1 MGASHRQTAD
11 DILKT
16 RGENWPEAVTPVT
29 HLMVRIFRFGN
40 LILAN
45 AERQMAALGLTFTEF
60 EVLVTLRG
68 MAPPH
73 ELVPTELYGAV
84 LISSG
89 GLTKVLHAL
98 ENKNLIRRRKGHT
111 DGRSKPVRLT
121 TKGRALAER
130 VMAEVL
136 RSDGELISRGLSAA
150 EIERLT
156 RLFRKLLATIEPAGN
171 DVRDQPGHM
180 GKSS

>member
-1 MGASHRQTAD
+1 MSAGRRQTAD

-16 RGENWPEAVTPVT
+16 RGENWPEAVTPIT

-40 LILAN
+40 LILVN
-45 AERQMAALGLTFTEF
+45 AARQMAALGLTLTEF

-73 ELVPTELYGAV
+73 QLAPTELYGAV

-89 GLTKVLHAL
+89 GLTKVLRTL
-98 ENKNLIRRRKGHT
+98 ETKKLISRGKGEA

-121 TKGRALAER
+121 PKGCALAER

-136 RSDGELISRGLSAA
+136 HSDGELISRGLSDA
-150 EIERLT
+150 EVERMT
-156 RLFRKLLATIEPAGN
+156 RLLRKLLATLEPGSTDAGASS
-171 DVRDQPGHM
+171 
-180 GKSS
+180 KSKGNS

>member
-1 MGASHRQTAD
+1 MSAGRRRTAD

-16 RGENWPEAVTPVT
+16 RARHWPEAVTPIT
-29 HLMVRIFRFGN
+29 QLMVRIFRLSN

-45 AERQMAALGLTFTEF
+45 AMREVAALGLTFTEF

-68 MAPPH
+68 VAPPH
-73 ELVPTELYGAV
+73 KLAPTELYGAV
-84 LISSG
+84 LMSSG

-98 ENKNLIRRRKGHT
+98 EKRNLIIRGKGET
-111 DGRSKPVRLT
+111 DRRSKPVRLT
-121 TKGRALAER
+121 AKGRALAER

-136 RSDGELISRGLSAA
+136 RSDGELICRGLSET

-156 RLFRKLLATIEPAGN
+156 RLLRKLLATLEPGDN
-171 DVRDQPGHM
+171 DAPVKPGRKDRS
-180 GKSS
+180 G